1 MPEMQLQRE
10 HWQFCKFVACKNLYY
25 WVNGKSEIKP
35 LHFHDNLQL
44 ILLISSY
51 WPLECV
57 FILVG
62 ILCQIVERARGN
74 PVSQLLFCH
83 KKILKGFQITAKTNN
98 YRNYVNLKSY

>member
-1 MPEMQLQRE
+1 MQLQRE

-51 WPLECV
+51 RPLECV
-57 FILVG
+57 FILVSWYSVSDHREG
-62 ILCQIVERARGN
+62 KGKSSQPAIVL
-74 PVSQLLFCH
+74 PQ
-83 KKILKGFQITAKTNN
+83 K
-98 YRNYVNLKSY
+98 NLKRVPNNCQNKQL